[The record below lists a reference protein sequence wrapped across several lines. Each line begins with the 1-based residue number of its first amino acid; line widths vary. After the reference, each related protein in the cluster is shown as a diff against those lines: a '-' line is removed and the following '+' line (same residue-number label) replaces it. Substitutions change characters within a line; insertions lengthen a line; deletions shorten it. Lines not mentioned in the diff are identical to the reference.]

1 MKDYMSAVTTAVR
14 LVRAAQRAWAAR
26 FQFLVTF
33 TVVLFVTLSVLIWFD
48 WIPDAPAAVTPV
60 PTTLSELQSP
70 DAAQAFVSL
79 AGEDPMKIT
88 IPAINVSATISNPT
102 TTNVDTLDQYLLT
115 GAVRYPTSALLGQNG
130 NVILF
135 GHSSYLPIVHNLAY
149 KTFDGIQD
157 LKQGD
162 LITVSSSDR
171 VYTYAVDT
179 VQKENADS
187 GAIPLT
193 NDGKQHLTLATCN
206 SFATKSDRFVVS
218 ATLVESHALSN

>member
-1 MKDYMSAVTTAVR
+1 MNAVSITVR
-14 LVRAAQRAWAAR
+14 LIRAAQGAWAVK
-26 FQFLVTF
+26 FQFLVAF
-33 TVVLFVTLSVLIWFD
+33 LGVLFVTLTGLIALD
-48 WIPDAPAAVTPV
+48 WVPDAPTPV
-60 PTTLSELQSP
+60 DPVAKTVADLSP
-70 DAAQAFVSL
+70 DAGAAFVST
-79 AGEDPMKIT
+79 AGEQPVKIT
-88 IPAINVSATISNPT
+88 VPTINLNATISNPT
-102 TTNVDTLDQYLLT
+102 SVNVETLDQYLLT

-135 GHSSYLPIVHNLAY
+135 GHSSYLPIVHNQAY

-157 LKQGD
+157 LKAGD
-162 LITVSSSDR
+162 LITVYSSDR

-179 VQKENADS
+179 VSRENVTT

-193 NDGKQHLTLATCN
+193 NDGKQHLTLATCD

>member
-1 MKDYMSAVTTAVR
+1 MSAINLAVR
-14 LVRAAQRAWAAR
+14 LVRAAQHAWAVR

-33 TVVLFVTLSVLIWFD
+33 MVVLFLTLSVMIWFD
-48 WIPDAPAAVTPV
+48 WIPDAPAPTTPV
-60 PTTLSELQSP
+60 PTTLSDLQSP
-70 DAAQAFVSL
+70 DAVQAFVSL
-79 AGEDPMKIT
+79 SGEAPTKISV
-88 IPAINVSATISNPT
+88 PAIGLNATISNPT
-102 TTNVDTLDQYLLT
+102 STNVDTLDQYLLT

-135 GHSSYLPIVHNLAY
+135 GHSSYLPIVHNQAY
-149 KTFDGIQD
+149 KTFDGIQN
-157 LKQGD
+157 LKAGD

-179 VQKENADS
+179 VQQENADS

-193 NDGKQHLTLATCN
+193 QDGKQHLTLATCN

-218 ATLVESHALSN
+218 ATLVESHALSS

>member
-1 MKDYMSAVTTAVR
+1 MSAINLAVR
-14 LVRAAQRAWAAR
+14 LVRAAQHAWAVR

-33 TVVLFVTLSVLIWFD
+33 MVVLFLTLSVMIWFD
-48 WIPDAPAAVTPV
+48 WIPDAPAPTAPV
-60 PTTLSELQSP
+60 PTTISDLQSP
-70 DAAQAFVSL
+70 DAVQAFVSL
-79 AGEDPMKIT
+79 SGEDPVKVT
-88 IPAINVSATISNPT
+88 VPAIGLNATISNPT
-102 TTNVDTLDQYLLT
+102 STNVDTLDQYLLT

-149 KTFDGIQD
+149 KTFDGIQN

-179 VQKENADS
+179 VQQENADS

-193 NDGKQHLTLATCN
+193 QDGKQHLTLATCD

-218 ATLVESHALSN
+218 ATLVESHALSS